1 MTLFTGYNVAGQ
13 GNGGNRPV
21 PAYLAKGLIGLLIL
35 AVGGGGAHFA
45 TKPTQEGFTLGERLE
60 IQDISRTANEVS
72 SKRSEL
78 AIEENRRLLSQIL
91 QRLARIEEQLR

>member
-21 PAYLAKGLIGLLIL
+21 PTYVVKGLIGLLIL
-35 AVGGGGAHFA
+35 AVGGGGAHYV

-60 IQDISRTANEVS
+60 IQDISRSTNEAS
-72 SKRSEL
+72 SKRSEA

-91 QRLARIEEQLR
+91 QRLARIEEKVR